1 MITQN
6 LLNKEYMDLIETVK
20 TVKHIRARFEVT
32 ELRTMRNALQ
42 VYIKYA
48 DQVGEYDGY
57 NAECVMRKLE
67 ELFHD
72 DEVNIL
78 YNNTKESIKDKIKLK
93 KMVNV
98 KDWEEL
104 VATCPSNDESKKE
117 TA

>member
-1 MITQN
+1 
-6 LLNKEYMDLIETVK
+6 MDLIETVK

-32 ELRTMRNALQ
+32 ELITMRNALQ
-42 VYIKYA
+42 VYMKYA

-78 YNNTKESIKDKIKLK
+78 YNNTKGSIKDKMKLR
-93 KMVNV
+93 KMVNI

-104 VATCPSNDESKKE
+104 NEQLLQHNTEDAIKINHENELKE